1 MLCTCTL
8 SVVPRIQRPAILL
21 YRYTV
26 MVMCCNI
33 RKHAHYQGAM
43 GRSGCKVTEITLD
56 GKIAR

>member
-26 MVMCCNI
+26 VVMCCNI
-33 RKHAHYQGAM
+33 DLFKRD
-43 GRSGCKVTEITLD
+43 VTCLVTPTMHCSVN
-56 GKIAR
+56 KYR